1 MNRIEQIIT
10 EIEEYID
17 NCKFQNFSST
27 KIVVNKDEI
36 EELLSELRM
45 KTPEE
50 IKKYKK
56 IIANTDAI
64 IEDAK
69 QKADSIIY
77 KANKMTE
84 ELISEHEIMQQA
96 YSQANDVIASA
107 TNKARDILDKA
118 TLDANDI
125 RMSAMSYTD
134 SILYDIEKILSYSIE
149 NIDSRYDSLKKSL
162 MDNLNLV
169 VTNRIE
175 LQPKEEKNYENSS
188 TQHENGYLEENEDEV
203 KSSEYDDYT
212 VKIDF

>member
-17 NCKFQNFSST
+17 NCKYQNFSST
-27 KIVVNKDEI
+27 KIIVNKDEI
-36 EELLSELRM
+36 EELLAELRM

-56 IIANTDAI
+56 IIANTEAI

-69 QKADSIIY
+69 QKADSIVY

-96 YSQANDVIASA
+96 YAQANEVVNNASE
-107 TNKARDILDKA
+107 KARDILDKA
-118 TLDANDI
+118 TIDANEI
-125 RMSAMSYTD
+125 RMSAMAYTD

-149 NIDSRYDSLKKSL
+149 NIDSRYEGLKKSL
-162 MDNLNLV
+162 IDNLNLV
-169 VTNRIE
+169 VTNRSELNPIE
-175 LQPKEEKNYENSS
+175 DINQNSYREEDDF
-188 TQHENGYLEENEDEV
+188 EENENERTSDFE
-203 KSSEYDDYT
+203 EYT